1 MNCKSLMFG
10 GLLLVAGA
18 SAANAAVVSG
28 DLNLRSGPGTG
39 YRVIDTMPAG
49 SYVDVLGCTGSWC
62 EVQFG
67 GMTGY
72 ASASYLGGGASAYAA
87 APVYV
92 EPPIYSEPYYAG
104 PAFGFG
110 VGFGPRWGW
119 GGGYHHRW
127 HHHRHHH

>member
-1 MNCKSLMFG
+1 MFG
-10 GLLLVAGA
+10 GLLLIAGA

-62 EVQFG
+62 RVQFG
-67 GMTGY
+67 GAVGY
-72 ASASYLGGGASAYAA
+72 ASASYLGGGASYAA

-92 EPPIYSEPYYAG
+92 EPPIYGGPYYAG

-110 VGFGPRWGW
+110 IGFGPRWGW
-119 GGGYHHRW
+119 GGHHRW
-127 HHHRHHH
+127 HHYRHHRHH

>member
-1 MNCKSLMFG
+1 MFG
-10 GLLLVAGA
+10 GLLMIAGA
-18 SAANAAVVSG
+18 TAANAAVVSG

-62 EVQFG
+62 RVQFG
-67 GMTGY
+67 GAVGY
-72 ASASYLGGGASAYAA
+72 ASASYLGGGGDSYAA
-87 APVYV
+87 APVYA

-110 VGFGPRWGW
+110 VGFGSRYGYGW
-119 GGGYHHRW
+119 GGGWHHRW
-127 HHHRHHH
+127 HGHRHHH